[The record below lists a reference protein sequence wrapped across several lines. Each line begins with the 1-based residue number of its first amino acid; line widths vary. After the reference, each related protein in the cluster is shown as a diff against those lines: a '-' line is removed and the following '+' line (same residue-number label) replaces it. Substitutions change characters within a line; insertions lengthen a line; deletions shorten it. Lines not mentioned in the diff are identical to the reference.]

1 MPRCLARRD
10 VRPRALPV
18 SRPSDLFQLSL
29 TPPRGPRG
37 ISSDSAHYAVSPVLP
52 VLRARYV
59 RERLR
64 IGYKLR
70 EYLVSLAA
78 FYRSFTSLSPRG
90 TACLA
95 IHLTKFHPLFC
106 RQKTR
111 RRRRRRRSVGRP
123 AARRVVRSTAIT
135 DSWGEISPGA
145 NELGQRESRL
155 SREL

>member
-64 IGYKLR
+64 ICYKLR

-106 RQKTR
+106 RQKR
-111 RRRRRRRSVGRP
+111 GGGGDVGRWVDQ
-123 AARRVVRSTAIT
+123 RRGVWCGRRQLQTLG
-135 DSWGEISPGA
+135 GEISPGA